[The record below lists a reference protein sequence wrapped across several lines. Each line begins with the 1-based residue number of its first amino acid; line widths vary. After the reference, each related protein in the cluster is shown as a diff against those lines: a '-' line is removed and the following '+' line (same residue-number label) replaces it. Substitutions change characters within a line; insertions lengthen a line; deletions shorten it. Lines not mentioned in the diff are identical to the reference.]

1 MGRYLVLVP
10 MALALA
16 ACGGG
21 GGGGGALSLDPVA
34 SAAEKTAKQGST
46 KVVFTMAGRGL
57 TGTGKG
63 VFNNDGS
70 SGSMSMDFSGR
81 GRSLHMDSIMEGFV
95 LYMRSPLFQSQP
107 GFPKGKEWLEIDL
120 QRAAKSMGVDLGS
133 IQSMSPRSSLSFLRG
148 SNGKPKKVGKE
159 TVRGVVT
166 THYSATV
173 DLQAAADKVGGDAAK
188 SLRKLIELTGTKTIP
203 VDVWIDGHGLV
214 RKESYRQ
221 RFLAG
226 QPPVRLTEVMYGF
239 GPTVHVEAPPSDKVF
254 DATKYATS

>member
-1 MGRYLVLVP
+1 MGRYLALVP

-21 GGGGGALSLDPVA
+21 SGGALSLDPVA

-46 KVVFTMAGRGL
+46 KVAFRMAGGGI

-70 SGSMSMDFSGR
+70 SGSMSTMALTGR
-81 GRSLHMDSIMEGFV
+81 GRSIHMDAVTEGFV
-95 LYMRSPLFQSQP
+95 LYMRSPFFQSQP

-120 QRAAKSMGVDLGS
+120 QKAAKSMGIDLGS
-133 IQSMSPRSSLSFLRG
+133 FQSMSPKSSLSFLRG

-159 TVRGVVT
+159 TVRGIVT

-173 DLQAAADKVGGDAAK
+173 DLQAAADKAGGDTAK
-188 SLRKLIELTGTKTIP
+188 SLRKLIELTGTKTFP
-203 VDVWIDGHGLV
+203 VDVWIDGRGLV

-226 QPPVRLTEVMYGF
+226 QPAVRLTEVMYGF
-239 GPTVHVEAPPSDKVF
+239 GPSVDVPAPPSDKVF

>member
-1 MGRYLVLVP
+1 MGRYLALVP

-21 GGGGGALSLDPVA
+21 GSGGALSLDPVA

-46 KVVFTMAGRGL
+46 KVAFRMAGGGI

-70 SGSMSMDFSGR
+70 SGSMSMDLTGR
-81 GRSLHMDSIMEGFV
+81 GRSIHMDALTEGFV
-95 LYMRSPLFQSQP
+95 LYMRSPFFQSQP

-120 QRAAKSMGVDLGS
+120 QKAAKSMGIDLGS
-133 IQSMSPRSSLSFLRG
+133 FQSMSPKSSLSFLRG

-159 TVRGVVT
+159 KVRGIVT

-173 DLQAAADKVGGDAAK
+173 DLQAAADKAGGDTAK
-188 SLRKLIELTGTKTIP
+188 SLRKLIELTGTKTFP

-221 RFLAG
+221 HFLAG
-226 QPPVRLTEVMYGF
+226 QPEVRLTEVMYGF
-239 GPTVHVEAPPSDKVF
+239 GPSIDVPAPPSDKVF

>member
-1 MGRYLVLVP
+1 MGRYLALAP

-16 ACGGG
+16 ACG

-46 KVVFTMAGRGL
+46 KIAFSMSGGGIK
-57 TGTGKG
+57 GTGGG

-70 SGSMSMDFSGR
+70 SGRMSMDLAAR
-81 GRSLHMDSIMEGFV
+81 GRSLHMDAITQGFV
-95 LYMRSPLFQSQP
+95 LFMKSPFFQAQP
-107 GFPKGKEWLEIDL
+107 GFPKGKEWVEIDVEK
-120 QRAAKSMGVDLGS
+120 AAKSAGIDLGS
-133 IQSMSPRSSLSFLRG
+133 LQDMSPRSALSFLRG

-173 DLQAAADKVGGDAAK
+173 DLQAAADKASGATAK

-203 VDVWIDGHGLV
+203 VDAWIDGHGLV
-214 RKESYRQ
+214 RKESYAQ
-221 RFLAG
+221 RFTAG
-226 QPPVRLTEVMYGF
+226 RPAVRITEEMYGF
-239 GPTVHVEAPPSDKVF
+239 GPRVDVQAPPSDKVF
-254 DATKYATS
+254 NATP

>member
-1 MGRYLVLVP
+1 

-16 ACGGG
+16 ACG

-46 KVVFTMAGRGL
+46 KVAFTMSGGGIDGAGS
-57 TGTGKG
+57 G

-70 SGSMSMDFSGR
+70 SGRMSMDIAAR
-81 GRSLHMDSIMEGFV
+81 GRSVHMDAITQGFV
-95 LYMRSPLFQSQP
+95 LFMKSPLFQSQP
-107 GFPKGKEWLEIDL
+107 GFPKGKEWVEIDVEK
-120 QRAAKSMGVDLGS
+120 AAKSMGVDLGS
-133 IQSMSPRSSLSFLRG
+133 LQDVGPRSALSFLRG

-173 DLQAAADKVGGDAAK
+173 DLQAAADKASGSTAK

-203 VDVWIDGHGLV
+203 VDVWIDGHDLV
-214 RKESYRQ
+214 RKESYAQ
-221 RFLAG
+221 RFTASG
-226 QPPVRLTEVMYGF
+226 PAVRLTEVMYGF
-239 GPTVHVEAPPSDKVF
+239 GPTIDIAPPPSDKVF
-254 DATKYATS
+254 NATP